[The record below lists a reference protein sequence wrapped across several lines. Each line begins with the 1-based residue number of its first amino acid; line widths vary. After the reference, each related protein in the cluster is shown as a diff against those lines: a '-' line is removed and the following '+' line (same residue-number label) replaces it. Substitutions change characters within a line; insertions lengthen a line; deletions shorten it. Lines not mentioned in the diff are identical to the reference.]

1 MRIADRLKE
10 LMRDSPKTNN
20 EMSSALGVNTRIISA
35 TISLN
40 KDIFVRLDKGLV
52 GLKGRD
58 EHLVRVNDFRP
69 TVKLYMKL
77 CNLMMD
83 GERKVSDLYKAM
95 PEEKAVSIRATI
107 NMRPDLF
114 LRIRRGVVGRVGRDE
129 HLIGMYKKPK
139 KEPKPQK
146 MTINMLLELFLSD
159 GSKTLQEIHTFLP
172 QFQKNAVNSKLV
184 TNKNIE
190 RVGAELY
197 QLRRFENEMGIQDN
211 NECEQGISLQP

>member
-10 LMRDSPKTNN
+10 LMKDSPKTNK
-20 EMSSALGVNTRIISA
+20 EMTLALGVNTRIISA

-40 KDIFVRLDKGLV
+40 KDIFLRLDKGLV
-52 GLKGRD
+52 GLRNRD
-58 EHLVRVNDFRP
+58 EHLVRFNDFRP

-77 CNLMMD
+77 CNLMTD

-129 HLIGMYKKPK
+129 HLIGMYSKLE
-139 KEPKPQK
+139 KEPKPPQ
-146 MTINMLLELFLSD
+146 MSINMLLELFLSE
-159 GSKTLQEIHTFLP
+159 GSKTLQEIHAFLP
-172 QFQKNAVNSKLV
+172 QFHKNTINSKLV
-184 TNKNIE
+184 TNKNIV
-190 RVGAELY
+190 RIGAQLY
-197 QLRRFENEMGIQDN
+197 QLRRFENEMGIQNN
-211 NECEQGISLQP
+211 NECEQGFSVQP